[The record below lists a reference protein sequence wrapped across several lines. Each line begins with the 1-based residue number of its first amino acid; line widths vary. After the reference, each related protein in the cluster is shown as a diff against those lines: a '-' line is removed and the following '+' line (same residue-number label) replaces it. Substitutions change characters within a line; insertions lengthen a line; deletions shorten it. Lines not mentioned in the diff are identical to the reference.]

1 MTGHAPMLMFIWD
14 DGLDGGEFVAA
25 LLFATST
32 VIAISMIVAV
42 LSDKLSQARVSS
54 AARLAAENAA
64 RETNPDLAMLAA
76 KEAAAVTLTDL
87 QRFGRP
93 MIVVDVSRFQS
104 AGLVEVTVA
113 CTVAPR
119 AIGPI
124 DRAVQLRQ
132 ATASA
137 SIRPGLAQH

>member
-1 MTGHAPMLMFIWD
+1 MIGHAPSLTLIWD
-14 DGLDGGEFVAA
+14 DGLDPGELFVA
-25 LLFATST
+25 LVFATST

-54 AARLAAENAA
+54 AARVAAENAA
-64 RETNPDLAMLAA
+64 RETSPDLAMLAA
-76 KEAAAVTLTDL
+76 KRAAAVTLTDL
-87 QRFGRP
+87 DRFGRP

-137 SIRPGLAQH
+137 SIRPGLAHH

>member
-1 MTGHAPMLMFIWD
+1 VIGHAPAAFIWD
-14 DGLDGGEFVAA
+14 SRPDGGELLVAV
-25 LLFATST
+25 LFASGAI
-32 VIAISMIVAV
+32 IAISMIAAV
-42 LSDKLSQARVSS
+42 FSDKRSQSRLS
-54 AARLAAENAA
+54 AAARTAAHDAA
-64 RETNPDLAMLAA
+64 LEPSPDRAMLAA
-76 KEAAAVTLTDL
+76 QRAAAGTLTDRE
-87 QRFGRP
+87 RFGRP
-93 MIVVDVSRFQS
+93 MIVVDVSQFQT

-137 SIRPGLAQH
+137 SIRPGLARH

>member
-1 MTGHAPMLMFIWD
+1 VTGLAPILTWIWD
-14 DGLDGGEFVAA
+14 DGLDGGELIVAMV
-25 LLFATST
+25 FATST
-32 VIAISMIVAV
+32 VIAIAMIVAV
-42 LSDKLSQARVSS
+42 LSDKLCQARVST
-54 AARLAAENAA
+54 AARTAAENAV
-64 RETNPDLAMLAA
+64 RETSPDLAMLAA
-76 KEAAAVTLTDL
+76 KLAAAATLTDL
-87 QRFGRP
+87 ERFGRP

-113 CTVAPR
+113 CTVSPR

>member
-1 MTGHAPMLMFIWD
+1 MIGHAPSLTFIWD
-14 DGLDGGEFVAA
+14 DGLDGGELIVA

-42 LSDKLSQARVSS
+42 LSDKLCRPACHPPPGWPPRTRPARPVPISRCS
-54 AARLAAENAA
+54 PPKR
-64 RETNPDLAMLAA
+64 
-76 KEAAAVTLTDL
+76 AAADTLTDL
-87 QRFGRP
+87 ERFGRP

-113 CTVAPR
+113 CTVAPPS
-119 AIGPI
+119 IGPI

>member
-1 MTGHAPMLMFIWD
+1 MIGHAAPLTFIWE
-14 DGLDGGEFVAA
+14 DGLDGGEFIVA
-25 LLFATST
+25 LVFATST
-32 VIAISMIVAV
+32 VIAISMGAAI

-54 AARLAAENAA
+54 AAKTAAEEAA
-64 RETNPDLAMLAA
+64 RETSPDLAMLAA
-76 KEAAAVTLTDL
+76 QRAAAVTLTDL
-87 QRFGRP
+87 ERFGRP

-104 AGLVEVTVA
+104 AGIVEVTVA

-119 AIGPI
+119 PIGPI

>member
-1 MTGHAPMLMFIWD
+1 MLTFIWD
-14 DGLDGGEFVAA
+14 DGLDGGELIVA
-25 LLFATST
+25 LLFATSA
-32 VIAISMIVAV
+32 VIAISMIVVV
-42 LSDKLSQARVSS
+42 LSDKLSQARVAS

-64 RETNPDLAMLAA
+64 RETSPDLAMLAA
-76 KEAAAVTLTDL
+76 KQAAAVTLTDA